1 MITVTGATGNVGSVV
16 VDSLLTKGAK
26 VRVIGRDESRLKRF
40 ADRGAE
46 IHAGSA
52 DDVAFLTRSFV
63 GAKAIFAM
71 IPPNVQAP
79 DMHRYLDTMG
89 QATASAAAAAKVPR
103 IVHLSSI
110 GAQLESGT
118 GPIAGLHRQEARL
131 NQLNIDVV
139 HLRAGYFMDNFLFLI
154 DMIKHMGILGS
165 PMRGDVPVSMIA
177 TRDIG
182 KLAAEYLLQ
191 DFAGKKILSLR
202 GPENL
207 TMLQAAA
214 ILGESI
220 GKPDLPYVQFT
231 YEDAEKAMVQS
242 GLSPSVA
249 QGYVEMNRAFNE
261 GKIAAYKEADAE
273 ITPTFFRDFAV
284 NVFSKAFQK

>member
-89 QATASAAAAAKVPR
+89 QAIASAAAAAKVPR

-139 HLRAGYFMDNFLFLI
+139 HLRAGYFMDNYLFLI

-273 ITPTFFRDFAV
+273 ITSTFFRDFAV